1 MRPGELVTL
10 NNRGQPVRVV
20 PEEHP
25 TPLSSVR
32 EFSPGTLA
40 MILEIGYVGKD
51 GPSME
56 TYAKVMVGGNFV
68 GFVWLAECEEIRED
82 R

>member
-1 MRPGELVTL
+1 
-10 NNRGQPVRVV
+10 
-20 PEEHP
+20 
-25 TPLSSVR
+25 
-32 EFSPGTLA
+32 
-40 MILEIGYVGKD
+40 
-51 GPSME
+51 ME